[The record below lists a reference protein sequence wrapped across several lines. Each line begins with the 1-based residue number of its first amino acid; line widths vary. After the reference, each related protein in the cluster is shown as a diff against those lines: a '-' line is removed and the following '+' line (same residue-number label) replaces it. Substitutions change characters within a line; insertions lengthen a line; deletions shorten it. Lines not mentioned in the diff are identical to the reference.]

1 MTAGFSHIGLST
13 HDMPAT
19 VEFYT
24 NVLGF
29 RRAAD
34 HLTKVREGG
43 QLRQV
48 YIDIGQ
54 DQFLVFMEPKNIDGI
69 PGDYPTGINSAL
81 GTPAGMYHIS
91 FRVNSL
97 EELENRRNECLAAGV
112 NVSDCIDLGH
122 AMSIFFTDPNDLQ
135 LEFCYHTRIFTTS
148 DLYQEDEASLAV

>member
-13 HDMPAT
+13 HDMPT
-19 VEFYT
+19 TIDFYT

-29 RRAAD
+29 HRAAD

-69 PGDYPTGINSAL
+69 PCDYPTGINSAL
-81 GTPAGMYHIS
+81 GTPAGMYHLS

-97 EELENRRNECLAAGV
+97 GELERKRDELLATGV
-112 NVSDCIDLGH
+112 DVSDCIDLGH
-122 AMSIFFTDPNDLQ
+122 AMSIFFTDPNELQ
-135 LEFCYHTRIFTTS
+135 LEFCCHTRSFTAS
-148 DLYQEDEASLAV
+148 DLCREDEASLAV